1 MHNLWIHISAS
12 KFNLKKFLGWLT
24 SISMK
29 VVISWKRWVQAL
41 GKEKQEVHLILFFKD
56 SILKCCLLFIH
67 LCVCFCLFI
76 WLCGMQDL
84 SSSTRDRTCT
94 PCIPELEAQR
104 QVPSSLILNAWF
116 KCSFNRVHS
125 LYFSVSLKSFV
136 IKKSNFT
143 VFLEVLSIELH
154 DWFGSFWG
162 LSSFVANIV

>member
-67 LCVCFCLFI
+67 LCVCLLLYHFI
-76 WLCGMQDL
+76 MLRLAYPW
-84 SSSTRDRTCT
+84 SSSN
-94 PCIPELEAQR
+94 IEH
-104 QVPSSLILNAWF
+104 LNHH
-116 KCSFNRVHS
+116 K
-125 LYFSVSLKSFV
+125 
-136 IKKSNFT
+136 
-143 VFLEVLSIELH
+143 
-154 DWFGSFWG
+154 D
-162 LSSFVANIV
+162 SSFGAFITTSTFLPPHSQREWPLICSLFLKFCHFRNVI